1 MSHLKVAAVI
11 AVSLL
16 SVTGLPAASVAATA
30 HNSQAGAYGSTTNN
44 CAPTPYFPNGD
55 CVSSAIEGSIGDDDA
70 LPPPARYRLRR
81 PVQPGDE

>member
-1 MSHLKVAAVI
+1 MSNLKISAVI

-16 SVTGLPAASVAATA
+16 SMTSLPAPTIAATA

-44 CAPTPYFPNGD
+44 CAPTPYFPNGG
-55 CVSSAIEGSIGDDDA
+55 CVSSAIDGDDDA

-81 PVQPGDE
+81 PVQPSDE